1 MRSFPCLSY
10 KFFPHIR
17 VQRNISAYPRPRS
30 ESRNRAQLDFG
41 NLVQNAYDKVKDV
54 KGVQRCA
61 LNGERMNQSRILPFY
76 MAYPLPLY
84 YQEEDTVTRDLE
96 YLQQMYPME
105 AKKYQKIIAETLDR
119 LDYEGS
125 MIYDEYP
132 DRWQIYRLTQVIVD
146 KIKKMEGEEAAAS
159 RNGQGAD
166 DNGATDIQET
176 NGRKD
181 TNIQEDVMRAQAVQ
195 EKDWDRITEFVQV
208 LLCYEIYRKRHSNRN
223 GILKF

>member
-1 MRSFPCLSY
+1 
-10 KFFPHIR
+10 
-17 VQRNISAYPRPRS
+17 
-30 ESRNRAQLDFG
+30 
-41 NLVQNAYDKVKDV
+41 
-54 KGVQRCA
+54 
-61 LNGERMNQSRILPFY
+61 
-76 MAYPLPLY
+76 
-84 YQEEDTVTRDLE
+84 
-96 YLQQMYPME
+96 
-105 AKKYQKIIAETLDR
+105 
-119 LDYEGS
+119 